1 LIKSHREE
9 ITLNNSQIE
18 ILEKIKSKDLMEISK
33 NYMIKNILVFG
44 SILTDDFNINSDVD
58 IAILSDEKLKLNDI
72 LSLELFFEEI
82 LNRPIDIVDLN
93 STTLDMF
100 IKINILNTG
109 KVLYTSDNNKSLE
122 ELIDKLEWHY
132 RENENFFYYRKRD
145 LLS

>member
-1 LIKSHREE
+1 MKSHREE

-82 LNRPIDIVDLN
+82 LNRPIDVVDLN
-93 STTLDMF
+93 STTLDLF

-122 ELIDKLEWHY
+122 ELIDKLEWYY

>member
-1 LIKSHREE
+1 MKSHREE

-82 LNRPIDIVDLN
+82 LNRPIDVVDLN
-93 STTLDMF
+93 STTLDLF

>member
-1 LIKSHREE
+1 M
-9 ITLNNSQIE
+9 NNSQIE
-18 ILEKIKSKDLMEISK
+18 ILEKIKSKDLAEISK

-44 SILTDDFNINSDVD
+44 SVLTDDFNINSDVD

-82 LNRPIDIVDLN
+82 LNRPIDVVDLN
-93 STTLDMF
+93 STTLDLF

>member
-1 LIKSHREE
+1 MKSHREE

-18 ILEKIKSKDLMEISK
+18 ILGKIKSKDLMEISK

-44 SILTDDFNINSDVD
+44 SVLTDDFNINSDVD

-82 LNRPIDIVDLN
+82 LNRPIDVVDLN
-93 STTLDMF
+93 STTLDLF

>member
-1 LIKSHREE
+1 
-9 ITLNNSQIE
+9 
-18 ILEKIKSKDLMEISK
+18 
-33 NYMIKNILVFG
+33 MIKNILVFG
-44 SILTDDFNINSDVD
+44 SVLTDDFNINSDVD

-122 ELIDKLEWHY
+122 ELIDKLEW
-132 RENENFFYYRKRD
+132 
-145 LLS
+145 

>member
-1 LIKSHREE
+1 MKSHRED

-18 ILEKIKSKDLMEISK
+18 ILEKIKSKDLAEISK

-44 SILTDDFNINSDVD
+44 SVLTDDFNINSDVD
-58 IAILSDEKLKLNDI
+58 IAILSDEKLKLNNI

-82 LNRPIDIVDLN
+82 LNRPIDVVDLN
-93 STTLDMF
+93 STTLDLF

>member
-1 LIKSHREE
+1 M
-9 ITLNNSQIE
+9 NNSQIE

-82 LNRPIDIVDLN
+82 LNRPIDVVDLN
-93 STTLDMF
+93 STTLDLF

-122 ELIDKLEWHY
+122 ELIDKLEWYY

>member
-1 LIKSHREE
+1 M
-9 ITLNNSQIE
+9 NNSQIE
-18 ILEKIKSKDLMEISK
+18 ILEKIKSKDLIEISK

-44 SILTDDFNINSDVD
+44 SVLTDDFNINSDVD

>member
-1 LIKSHREE
+1 M
-9 ITLNNSQIE
+9 NNSQIE

-44 SILTDDFNINSDVD
+44 SVLTDDFNTNSDVD

-82 LNRPIDIVDLN
+82 LNRPIDVVDLN
-93 STTLDMF
+93 SITLDLF

-109 KVLYTSDNNKSLE
+109 KVLHTSDNNKSLE

>member
-1 LIKSHREE
+1 MKSHREE

-18 ILEKIKSKDLMEISK
+18 ILEKIKSKDLVEISK

-44 SILTDDFNINSDVD
+44 SVLTDDFNINSDVD

-82 LNRPIDIVDLN
+82 LNRPIDVVDLN
-93 STTLDMF
+93 STTLDLF

>member
-1 LIKSHREE
+1 M
-9 ITLNNSQIE
+9 NNSQIE

-44 SILTDDFNINSDVD
+44 SVLTDDFNINSDVD

-72 LSLELFFEEI
+72 LSLELFFEEV
-82 LNRPIDIVDLN
+82 LNRPIDVVDLN
-93 STTLDMF
+93 STTLDLF

>member
-1 LIKSHREE
+1 M
-9 ITLNNSQIE
+9 NNSQIE

-44 SILTDDFNINSDVD
+44 SVLTDDFNINSDVD

-82 LNRPIDIVDLN
+82 LNRPIDVVDLN
-93 STTLDMF
+93 STTLDLF

-122 ELIDKLEWHY
+122 ELIDKLEWYY

>member
-1 LIKSHREE
+1 M
-9 ITLNNSQIE
+9 NNSQIE
-18 ILEKIKSKDLMEISK
+18 ILEKIKSKDLAEISK

-44 SILTDDFNINSDVD
+44 SVLTDDFNINSDVD
-58 IAILSDEKLKLNDI
+58 IAILSDEKLKLNNI

-82 LNRPIDIVDLN
+82 LNRPIDVVDLN
-93 STTLDMF
+93 STTLDLF

>member
-1 LIKSHREE
+1 M
-9 ITLNNSQIE
+9 NNSQIE
-18 ILEKIKSKDLMEISK
+18 ILEKIKSKDLIEISK

-82 LNRPIDIVDLN
+82 LNRPIDVVDLN
-93 STTLDMF
+93 STTLDLF

-122 ELIDKLEWHY
+122 ELIDKLEWYY

>member
-1 LIKSHREE
+1 MKSHRED

-18 ILEKIKSKDLMEISK
+18 ILEKIKSKDLAEISK

-44 SILTDDFNINSDVD
+44 SVLTDDFNINSDVD

-82 LNRPIDIVDLN
+82 LNRPIDVVDLN
-93 STTLDMF
+93 STTLDLF

>member
-1 LIKSHREE
+1 MKSHREE
-9 ITLNNSQIE
+9 ITLNSSQIE
-18 ILEKIKSKDLMEISK
+18 ILEKIKSKDLAEISK

-44 SILTDDFNINSDVD
+44 SVLTDDFNINSDVD

-82 LNRPIDIVDLN
+82 LNRPIDVVDLN
-93 STTLDMF
+93 STTLDLF

>member
-1 LIKSHREE
+1 M
-9 ITLNNSQIE
+9 NNSQIE
-18 ILEKIKSKDLMEISK
+18 ILKKIKSKDLAEISK

-44 SILTDDFNINSDVD
+44 SVLTDDFNINSDVD

-82 LNRPIDIVDLN
+82 LNRPIDVVDLN
-93 STTLDMF
+93 STTLDLF

>member
-1 LIKSHREE
+1 MNS
-9 ITLNNSQIE
+9 SQIE
-18 ILEKIKSKDLMEISK
+18 ILEKIKSKDLAEISK

-44 SILTDDFNINSDVD
+44 SVLTDDFNINSDVD

-82 LNRPIDIVDLN
+82 LNRPIDVVDLN
-93 STTLDMF
+93 STTLDLF

>member
-1 LIKSHREE
+1 MKSHREE

-18 ILEKIKSKDLMEISK
+18 ILKKIKSKDLAEISK

-44 SILTDDFNINSDVD
+44 SVLTDDFNINSDVD

-82 LNRPIDIVDLN
+82 LNRPIDVVDLN
-93 STTLDMF
+93 STTLDLF

>member
-1 LIKSHREE
+1 M
-9 ITLNNSQIE
+9 NNSQIE
-18 ILEKIKSKDLMEISK
+18 ILEKIKSKDLAKISK

-44 SILTDDFNINSDVD
+44 SVLTDDFNINSDVD

-72 LSLELFFEEI
+72 LNLELFFEEI
-82 LNRPIDIVDLN
+82 LNRPIDVVDLN
-93 STTLDMF
+93 STTLDLF

>member
-1 LIKSHREE
+1 M
-9 ITLNNSQIE
+9 NNSQIE